1 MTRRGLLLLA
11 AAPAAAADAEFPAAL
26 EPGAGM
32 PRLVLNGT
40 GARLWSPLRIE
51 VYRAALYLEAP
62 SCDAA
67 AILASSRPRLIEARY
82 RRAVPLEG
90 VVAAWEEALGA
101 PLPGPFRDWLRPIAA
116 GDVER
121 QLVLADAAVLEGPGR
136 PPRRVPGAD
145 FARRLLA
152 AWIGPAAP
160 TGALRRGL
168 LGGAAACGAR

>member
-90 VVAAWEEALGA
+90 VVAAWEEVLSAHRC
-101 PLPGPFRDWLRPIAA
+101 PGPSGTGCAPSPRATWGASCQTTSGTGPSAFSVQPRCA
-116 GDVER
+116 G
-121 QLVLADAAVLEGPGR
+121 
-136 PPRRVPGAD
+136 
-145 FARRLLA
+145 
-152 AWIGPAAP
+152 
-160 TGALRRGL
+160 
-168 LGGAAACGAR
+168 GG